1 MKNEDHIEGIKQSI
15 TDIIGADTVLKRK
28 KRTEDDVQKEKFEK
42 MIRTLEQI
50 EIRSM
55 LLGNDLNI
63 DLTDYDQKFYDIID
77 ILLDMHFGKE
87 SCELIFFYL
96 YERIAPDG
104 SMNQLTDDN
113 NNVVLLN
120 SPEDLWTL
128 IKMVQ
133 STPVKKKK

>member
-63 DLTDYDQKFYDIID
+63 DLTDYDQKFYEIGRA
-77 ILLDMHFGKE
+77 H
-87 SCELIFFYL
+87 
-96 YERIAPDG
+96 
-104 SMNQLTDDN
+104 
-113 NNVVLLN
+113 V
-120 SPEDLWTL
+120 
-128 IKMVQ
+128 
-133 STPVKKKK
+133 